1 MSFETLQK
9 YDNLLSIFREKS
21 LENSD
26 KPYLWSKQNSDYV
39 SISWF
44 ETYKAINNLSN
55 YLKTIGIKNDA
66 RVVLVSEN
74 RPEWQISDIAI
85 MAADGV
91 TVPAYTT
98 ITSQDY
104 EYIINHSESMVVIVS
119 NESLFE
125 KVANAINKLKKT
137 IHVILI
143 DDFVTE
149 ASDYIKLH
157 NWGDI
162 QKEAGGENAIDLI
175 EIESNRK
182 VRTDLACIIYTSGTS
197 GFPKGVMLSH
207 GSILHNCEGAYKILR
222 PALEHIEDVLFLSW
236 LPLSHSYEH
245 TLQFYNLYSGNQI
258 YYAEGIDK
266 LLQNLSEVKP
276 HLMSAVPR
284 FYENLLQRISTQM
297 SKESKIKQKFF
308 YDTIA
313 LGREH
318 YKKGKLTIFKS
329 LYNKILSKLVRKKI
343 GNRFGGRLVGLI
355 SGGAA
360 LNYDVGISLYS
371 LGIPIYQGYG
381 QTESGPVIS
390 VNYPGHN
397 KINTVGPLLPNTEV
411 KISADGEILVIG
423 ENVMNG
429 YFRDENATKA
439 AFDGKW
445 LKTGDIGEFDKD
457 NYLVITDRMKDI
469 IVNSGGDNISPTKIE
484 SLLIMEEGISQA
496 MVFGDGEKYLVAI
509 IVTDMDINEN
519 KEKTKTII
527 DNSIEKVNRS
537 LSAIEKIKNYVL
549 IDEEFT
555 IENEMMTPSMKV
567 RRFKVIEKFKKEL
580 DDLYH

>member
-1 MSFETLQK
+1 MSFEQVQK
-9 YDNLLSIFREKS
+9 YSNLLSVFREKS
-21 LENSD
+21 IANKD
-26 KPYLWSKQNSDYV
+26 KPYLWSKQNSDYT
-39 SISWF
+39 SISWLQ
-44 ETYKAINNLSN
+44 TYKAINNLAN
-55 YLKTIGIKNDA
+55 YLKSIGIKNDA
-66 RVVLVSEN
+66 RVLLVSEN

-91 TVPAYTT
+91 TVPAYIT

-104 EYIINHSESMVVIVS
+104 EYIVNHSESMVVIVS
-119 NESLFE
+119 SQSLFE

-137 IHVILI
+137 IHVIII
-143 DDFVTE
+143 DDFETE
-149 ASDYIKLH
+149 ASDFIKLH
-157 NWGDI
+157 NWADI
-162 QKEAGGENAIDLI
+162 QKEVNKEAIDLI
-175 EIESNRK
+175 ELESKRK
-182 VRTDLACIIYTSGTS
+182 VRTDLSCIIYTSGTS
-197 GFPKGVMLSH
+197 GSPKGVMLSH
-207 GSILHNCEGAYKILR
+207 GSILHNCEGAYKILK

-266 LLQNLSEVKP
+266 LLQNLAEVKP

-284 FYENLLQRISTQM
+284 FYENLLQKISSQM

-318 YKKGKLTIFKS
+318 YENGKLPIYKS
-329 LYNKILSKLVRKKI
+329 IYNKILSKLVRKKI

-360 LNYDVGISLYS
+360 LNYEVGISLYS

-390 VNYPGHN
+390 VNYPGNN
-397 KINTVGPLLPNTEV
+397 KINTVGPLLPNTKV
-411 KISADGEILVIG
+411 KISDDGEILVIG

-429 YFRDENATKA
+429 YFRDKNATDA
-439 AFDGKW
+439 AFDGEW
-445 LKTGDIGEFDKD
+445 LKTGDIGEFDND
-457 NYLVITDRMKDI
+457 NYLLITDRMKDI

-509 IVTDMDINEN
+509 IVTDMDINDN
-519 KEKTKTII
+519 KEKTKAII
-527 DNSIEKVNRS
+527 DTSIEKINSS

-555 IENEMMTPSMKV
+555 IDNEMMTPSMKV
-567 RRFKVIEKFKKEL
+567 RRFKVIEKYKKEL
-580 DDLYH
+580 DNLYH

>member
-1 MSFETLQK
+1 MSFEQVQK
-9 YDNLLSIFREKS
+9 YSNLLSVFREKS
-21 LENSD
+21 IANKD
-26 KPYLWSKQNSDYV
+26 KPYLWSKQNSDYT
-39 SISWF
+39 SISWLQ
-44 ETYKAINNLSN
+44 TYKAINNLAN
-55 YLKTIGIKNDA
+55 YLKSIGIKNDA
-66 RVVLVSEN
+66 RVLLVSEN

-91 TVPAYTT
+91 TVPAYIT

-104 EYIINHSESMVVIVS
+104 EYIVNHSESMVVIVS
-119 NESLFE
+119 SQSLFE

-137 IHVILI
+137 IHVIII
-143 DDFVTE
+143 DDFETE
-149 ASDYIKLH
+149 ASDFIKLH
-157 NWGDI
+157 NWADI
-162 QKEAGGENAIDLI
+162 QKEVNKEAIDLI
-175 EIESNRK
+175 ELESKRK
-182 VRTDLACIIYTSGTS
+182 VRTDLSCIIYTSGTS
-197 GFPKGVMLSH
+197 GSPKGVMLSH
-207 GSILHNCEGAYKILR
+207 GSILHNCEGAYKILK

-266 LLQNLSEVKP
+266 LLQNLAEVKP

-284 FYENLLQRISTQM
+284 FYENLLQKISSQM

-318 YKKGKLTIFKS
+318 YENGKLPIYKS
-329 LYNKILSKLVRKKI
+329 IYNKILSKLVRKKI

-360 LNYDVGISLYS
+360 LNYEVGISLYS

-390 VNYPGHN
+390 VNYPGNN
-397 KINTVGPLLPNTEV
+397 KINTVGPLLPNTKV
-411 KISADGEILVIG
+411 KISDDGEILVIG

-429 YFRDENATKA
+429 YFRDKNATDA
-439 AFDGKW
+439 AFDGEW
-445 LKTGDIGEFDKD
+445 LKTGDIGEFDND
-457 NYLVITDRMKDI
+457 NYLLITDRMKDI

-509 IVTDMDINEN
+509 IVTDMDINDN
-519 KEKTKTII
+519 KEKTKAII
-527 DNSIEKVNRS
+527 DTSIEKVNSS

-555 IENEMMTPSMKV
+555 IDNEMMTPSMKV
-567 RRFKVIEKFKKEL
+567 RRFKVIEKYKKEL
-580 DDLYH
+580 DNLYH

>member
-1 MSFETLQK
+1 MSFEQVQK
-9 YDNLLSIFREKS
+9 YSNLLSVFREKS
-21 LENSD
+21 IANKD
-26 KPYLWSKQNSDYV
+26 KPYLWSKQNSDYT
-39 SISWF
+39 SISWLQ
-44 ETYKAINNLSN
+44 TYKAINNLAN
-55 YLKTIGIKNDA
+55 YLKSIGIKNDA
-66 RVVLVSEN
+66 RVLLVSEN

-91 TVPAYTT
+91 TVPAYIT

-104 EYIINHSESMVVIVS
+104 EYILNHSESMVVIVS
-119 NESLFE
+119 SQSLFE

-137 IHVILI
+137 IHVIII
-143 DDFVTE
+143 DDFETE
-149 ASDYIKLH
+149 ASDFIKLH
-157 NWGDI
+157 NWADI
-162 QKEAGGENAIDLI
+162 QKEVNKEAIDLI
-175 EIESNRK
+175 ELESKRK
-182 VRTDLACIIYTSGTS
+182 VRTDLSCIIYTSGTS
-197 GFPKGVMLSH
+197 GSPKGVMLSH
-207 GSILHNCEGAYKILR
+207 GSILHNCEGAYKILK

-266 LLQNLSEVKP
+266 LLQNLAEVKP

-284 FYENLLQRISTQM
+284 FYENLLQKISSQM

-318 YKKGKLTIFKS
+318 YENGKLPIYKS
-329 LYNKILSKLVRKKI
+329 IYNKILSKLVRKKI

-360 LNYDVGISLYS
+360 LNYEVGISLYS

-390 VNYPGHN
+390 VNYPGNN
-397 KINTVGPLLPNTEV
+397 KINTVGPLLPNTKV
-411 KISADGEILVIG
+411 KISDDGEILVIG

-429 YFRDENATKA
+429 YFRDKNATDA
-439 AFDGKW
+439 AFDGEW
-445 LKTGDIGEFDKD
+445 LKTGDIGEFDND
-457 NYLVITDRMKDI
+457 NYLLITDRMKDI

-509 IVTDMDINEN
+509 IVTDMDINDN
-519 KEKTKTII
+519 KEKTKAII
-527 DNSIEKVNRS
+527 DTSIEKVNGS

-555 IENEMMTPSMKV
+555 IDNEMMTPSMKV
-567 RRFKVIEKFKKEL
+567 RRFKVIEKYKKEL
-580 DDLYH
+580 DNLYH

>member
-1 MSFETLQK
+1 MSFEQVQK
-9 YDNLLSIFREKS
+9 YSNLLSVFREKS
-21 LENSD
+21 IAYKD
-26 KPYLWSKQNSDYV
+26 KPYLWSKQNSDYT
-39 SISWF
+39 SISWLQ
-44 ETYKAINNLSN
+44 TYKAINNLAN
-55 YLKTIGIKNDA
+55 YLKSIGIKNDA
-66 RVVLVSEN
+66 RVLLVSEN

-91 TVPAYTT
+91 TVPAYIT

-119 NESLFE
+119 SQSLFE

-137 IHVILI
+137 IHVIII
-143 DDFVTE
+143 DDFDTE
-149 ASDYIKLH
+149 ASDFIKLH
-157 NWGDI
+157 NWADI
-162 QKEAGGENAIDLI
+162 QKEVNKEAIDLI
-175 EIESNRK
+175 ELESKRK
-182 VRTDLACIIYTSGTS
+182 VRTDLSCIIYTSGTS
-197 GFPKGVMLSH
+197 GSPKGVMLSH
-207 GSILHNCEGAYKILR
+207 GSILHNCEGAYKILK

-266 LLQNLSEVKP
+266 LLQNLAEVKP

-284 FYENLLQRISTQM
+284 FYENLLQKISSQM

-318 YKKGKLTIFKS
+318 YENGKLPIYKS
-329 LYNKILSKLVRKKI
+329 IYNKILSKLVRKKI

-360 LNYDVGISLYS
+360 LNYEVGISLYS

-390 VNYPGHN
+390 VNYPGNN
-397 KINTVGPLLPNTEV
+397 KINTVGPLLPNTKV
-411 KISADGEILVIG
+411 KISDDGEILVIG

-429 YFRDENATKA
+429 YFRDKNATDA
-439 AFDGKW
+439 AFDGEW
-445 LKTGDIGEFDKD
+445 LKTGDIGEFDND
-457 NYLVITDRMKDI
+457 NYLLITDRMKDI

-509 IVTDMDINEN
+509 IVTDMDINDN
-519 KEKTKTII
+519 KEKTKAII
-527 DNSIEKVNRS
+527 DTSIEKVNGS

-555 IENEMMTPSMKV
+555 IDNEMMTPSMKV
-567 RRFKVIEKFKKEL
+567 RRFKVIEKYKKEL
-580 DDLYH
+580 DNLYH

>member
-1 MSFETLQK
+1 MSFEQVQK
-9 YDNLLSIFREKS
+9 YSNLLSVFREKS
-21 LENSD
+21 IAYKD
-26 KPYLWSKQNSDYV
+26 KPYLWSKQNSDYT
-39 SISWF
+39 SISWLQ
-44 ETYKAINNLSN
+44 TYKAINNLAN
-55 YLKTIGIKNDA
+55 YLKSIGIKNDA
-66 RVVLVSEN
+66 RVLLVSEN

-91 TVPAYTT
+91 TVPAYIT

-104 EYIINHSESMVVIVS
+104 EYIVNHSESMVVIVS
-119 NESLFE
+119 SQSLFE

-137 IHVILI
+137 IHVIII
-143 DDFVTE
+143 DDFETE
-149 ASDYIKLH
+149 ASDFIKLH
-157 NWGDI
+157 NWADI
-162 QKEAGGENAIDLI
+162 QKEVNKEAIDLI
-175 EIESNRK
+175 ELESKRK
-182 VRTDLACIIYTSGTS
+182 VRTDLSCIIYTSGTS
-197 GFPKGVMLSH
+197 GSPKGVMLSH
-207 GSILHNCEGAYKILR
+207 GSILHNCEGAYKILK

-266 LLQNLSEVKP
+266 LLQNLAEVKP

-284 FYENLLQRISTQM
+284 FYENLLQKISSQM

-318 YKKGKLTIFKS
+318 YENGKLPIYKS
-329 LYNKILSKLVRKKI
+329 IYNKILSKLVRKKI

-360 LNYDVGISLYS
+360 LNYEVGISLYS

-390 VNYPGHN
+390 VNYPGNN
-397 KINTVGPLLPNTEV
+397 KINTVGPLLPNTKV
-411 KISADGEILVIG
+411 KISDDGEILVIG

-429 YFRDENATKA
+429 YFRDKNATDA
-439 AFDGKW
+439 AFDGEW
-445 LKTGDIGEFDKD
+445 LKTGDIGEFDND
-457 NYLVITDRMKDI
+457 NYLLITDRMKDI

-509 IVTDMDINEN
+509 IFTDMDINDN
-519 KEKTKTII
+519 KENTKAII
-527 DNSIEKVNRS
+527 DTSIEKVNGS

-555 IENEMMTPSMKV
+555 IDNEMMTPSMKV
-567 RRFKVIEKFKKEL
+567 RRFKVIEKYKKEL
-580 DDLYH
+580 DNLYH

>member
-1 MSFETLQK
+1 MSFEQVQK
-9 YDNLLSIFREKS
+9 YSNLLSVFREKS
-21 LENSD
+21 IAYKD
-26 KPYLWSKQNSDYV
+26 KPYLWSKQNSDYT
-39 SISWF
+39 SISWLQ
-44 ETYKAINNLSN
+44 TYKAINNLAN
-55 YLKTIGIKNDA
+55 YLKSIGIKNDA
-66 RVVLVSEN
+66 RVLLVSEN

-91 TVPAYTT
+91 TVPAYIT

-104 EYIINHSESMVVIVS
+104 EYIVNHSESMVVIVS
-119 NESLFE
+119 SQSLFE

-137 IHVILI
+137 IHVIII
-143 DDFVTE
+143 DDFDTE
-149 ASDYIKLH
+149 ASDFIKLH
-157 NWGDI
+157 NWADI
-162 QKEAGGENAIDLI
+162 QKEVNKEAIDLI
-175 EIESNRK
+175 ELESKRK
-182 VRTDLACIIYTSGTS
+182 VRTDLSCIIYTSGTS
-197 GFPKGVMLSH
+197 GSPKGVMLSH
-207 GSILHNCEGAYKILR
+207 GSILHNCEGAYKILK

-266 LLQNLSEVKP
+266 LLQNLAEVKP

-284 FYENLLQRISTQM
+284 FYENLLQKISSQM

-318 YKKGKLTIFKS
+318 YENGKLPIYKS
-329 LYNKILSKLVRKKI
+329 IYNKILSKLVRKKI

-360 LNYDVGISLYS
+360 LNYEVGISLYS

-390 VNYPGHN
+390 VNYPGNN
-397 KINTVGPLLPNTEV
+397 KINTVGPLLPNTKV
-411 KISADGEILVIG
+411 KISDDGEILVIG

-429 YFRDENATKA
+429 YFRDKNATDA
-439 AFDGKW
+439 AFDGEW
-445 LKTGDIGEFDKD
+445 LKTGDIGEFDND
-457 NYLVITDRMKDI
+457 NYLLITDRMKDI

-509 IVTDMDINEN
+509 IVTDMDINDN
-519 KEKTKTII
+519 KEKTKAII
-527 DNSIEKVNRS
+527 DTSIEKVNSS

-555 IENEMMTPSMKV
+555 IDNEMMTPSMKV
-567 RRFKVIEKFKKEL
+567 RRFKVIEKYKKEL
-580 DDLYH
+580 DNLYH

>member
-1 MSFETLQK
+1 MSFEQVQK
-9 YDNLLSIFREKS
+9 YSNLLSVFREKS
-21 LENSD
+21 IAYKD
-26 KPYLWSKQNSDYV
+26 KPYLWSKQNSDYT
-39 SISWF
+39 SISWLQ
-44 ETYKAINNLSN
+44 TYKAINNLAN
-55 YLKTIGIKNDA
+55 YLKSIGIKNDA
-66 RVVLVSEN
+66 RVLLVSEN

-91 TVPAYTT
+91 TVPAYIT

-104 EYIINHSESMVVIVS
+104 EYIVNHSESMVVIVS
-119 NESLFE
+119 SQSLFE

-137 IHVILI
+137 IHVIII
-143 DDFVTE
+143 DDFETE
-149 ASDYIKLH
+149 ASDFIKLH
-157 NWGDI
+157 NWADI
-162 QKEAGGENAIDLI
+162 QKEVNKEAIDLI
-175 EIESNRK
+175 ELESKRK
-182 VRTDLACIIYTSGTS
+182 VRTDLSCIIYTSGTS
-197 GFPKGVMLSH
+197 GSPKGVMLSH
-207 GSILHNCEGAYKILR
+207 GSILHNCEGAYKILK

-266 LLQNLSEVKP
+266 LLQNLAEVKP

-284 FYENLLQRISTQM
+284 FYENLLQKISSQM

-318 YKKGKLTIFKS
+318 YENGKLPIYKS
-329 LYNKILSKLVRKKI
+329 IYNKILSKLVRKKI

-360 LNYDVGISLYS
+360 LNYEVGISLYS

-390 VNYPGHN
+390 VNYPGNN
-397 KINTVGPLLPNTEV
+397 KINTVGPLLPNTKV
-411 KISADGEILVIG
+411 KISDDGEILVIG

-429 YFRDENATKA
+429 YFRDKNATDA
-439 AFDGKW
+439 AFDGEW
-445 LKTGDIGEFDKD
+445 LKTGDIGEFDND
-457 NYLVITDRMKDI
+457 NYLLITDRMKDI

-509 IVTDMDINEN
+509 IVTDMDINDN
-519 KEKTKTII
+519 KEKTKAII
-527 DNSIEKVNRS
+527 DTSIEKVNGS

-555 IENEMMTPSMKV
+555 IDNEMMTPSMKV
-567 RRFKVIEKFKKEL
+567 RRFKVIEKYKKEL
-580 DDLYH
+580 DNLYH

>member
-1 MSFETLQK
+1 MSFEQVQK
-9 YDNLLSIFREKS
+9 YSNLLSVFREKS
-21 LENSD
+21 IAYKD
-26 KPYLWSKQNSDYV
+26 KPYLWSKQNSDYT
-39 SISWF
+39 SISWLQ
-44 ETYKAINNLSN
+44 TYKAINNLAN
-55 YLKTIGIKNDA
+55 YLKSIGIKNDA
-66 RVVLVSEN
+66 RVLLVSEN

-91 TVPAYTT
+91 TVPAYIT

-104 EYIINHSESMVVIVS
+104 EYIVNHSESMVVIVS
-119 NESLFE
+119 SQSLFE

-137 IHVILI
+137 IHVIII
-143 DDFVTE
+143 DDFETE
-149 ASDYIKLH
+149 ASDFIKLH
-157 NWGDI
+157 NWADI
-162 QKEAGGENAIDLI
+162 QKEVNKEAIDLI
-175 EIESNRK
+175 ELESKRK
-182 VRTDLACIIYTSGTS
+182 VRTDLSCIIYTSGTS
-197 GFPKGVMLSH
+197 GSPKGVMLSH
-207 GSILHNCEGAYKILR
+207 GSILHNCEGAYKILK

-266 LLQNLSEVKP
+266 LLQNLAEVKP

-284 FYENLLQRISTQM
+284 FYENLLQKISSQM

-318 YKKGKLTIFKS
+318 YENGKLPIYKS
-329 LYNKILSKLVRKKI
+329 IYNKILSKLVRKKI

-360 LNYDVGISLYS
+360 LNYEVGISLYS

-390 VNYPGHN
+390 VNYPGNN
-397 KINTVGPLLPNTEV
+397 KINTVGPLLPNTKV
-411 KISADGEILVIG
+411 KISDDGEILVIG

-429 YFRDENATKA
+429 YFRDKNATDA
-439 AFDGKW
+439 AFDGEW
-445 LKTGDIGEFDKD
+445 LKTGDIGEFDND
-457 NYLVITDRMKDI
+457 NYLLITDRMKDI

-509 IVTDMDINEN
+509 IVTDMDINDN
-519 KEKTKTII
+519 KEKTKAII
-527 DNSIEKVNRS
+527 DTSIEKINSS

-555 IENEMMTPSMKV
+555 IDNEMMTPSMKV
-567 RRFKVIEKFKKEL
+567 RRFKVIEKYKKEL
-580 DDLYH
+580 DNLYH

>member
-1 MSFETLQK
+1 MSFEQVQK
-9 YDNLLSIFREKS
+9 YSNLLSVFREKS
-21 LENSD
+21 IAYKD
-26 KPYLWSKQNSDYV
+26 KPYLWSKQNSDYT
-39 SISWF
+39 SISWLQ
-44 ETYKAINNLSN
+44 TYKAINNLAN
-55 YLKTIGIKNDA
+55 YLKSIGIKNDA
-66 RVVLVSEN
+66 RVLLVSEN

-91 TVPAYTT
+91 TVPAYIT

-119 NESLFE
+119 SQSLFE

-137 IHVILI
+137 IHVIII
-143 DDFVTE
+143 DDFDTE
-149 ASDYIKLH
+149 ASDFIKLH
-157 NWGDI
+157 NWADI
-162 QKEAGGENAIDLI
+162 QKEVNKEAIDLI
-175 EIESNRK
+175 ELESKRK
-182 VRTDLACIIYTSGTS
+182 VRTDLSCIIYTSGTS
-197 GFPKGVMLSH
+197 GSPKGVMLSH
-207 GSILHNCEGAYKILR
+207 GSILHNCEGAYKILK

-266 LLQNLSEVKP
+266 LLQNLAEVKP

-284 FYENLLQRISTQM
+284 FYENLLQKISSQM

-318 YKKGKLTIFKS
+318 YENGKLPIYKS
-329 LYNKILSKLVRKKI
+329 IYNKILSKLVRKKI

-360 LNYDVGISLYS
+360 LNYEVGISLYS

-390 VNYPGHN
+390 VNYPGNN
-397 KINTVGPLLPNTEV
+397 KINTVGPLLPNTKV
-411 KISADGEILVIG
+411 KISDDGEILVIG

-429 YFRDENATKA
+429 YFRDKNATDA
-439 AFDGKW
+439 AFDGEW
-445 LKTGDIGEFDKD
+445 LKTGDIGEFDND
-457 NYLVITDRMKDI
+457 NYLLITDRMKDI

-509 IVTDMDINEN
+509 IVTDMDINDN
-519 KEKTKTII
+519 KEKTKAII
-527 DNSIEKVNRS
+527 DTSIEKVNSS
-537 LSAIEKIKNYVL
+537 LSAIEKIK
-549 IDEEFT
+549 I
-555 IENEMMTPSMKV
+555 MC
-567 RRFKVIEKFKKEL
+567 
-580 DDLYH
+580 

>member
-1 MSFETLQK
+1 MSFEQVQK
-9 YDNLLSIFREKS
+9 YSNLLSVFREKS
-21 LENSD
+21 IAYKD
-26 KPYLWSKQNSDYV
+26 KPYLWSKQNSDYT
-39 SISWF
+39 SISWLQ
-44 ETYKAINNLSN
+44 TYKAINNLAN
-55 YLKTIGIKNDA
+55 YLKSIGIKNDA
-66 RVVLVSEN
+66 RVLLVSEN

-91 TVPAYTT
+91 TVPAYIT

-119 NESLFE
+119 SQSLFE

-137 IHVILI
+137 IHVIII
-143 DDFVTE
+143 DDFDTE
-149 ASDYIKLH
+149 ASDFIKLH
-157 NWGDI
+157 NWADI
-162 QKEAGGENAIDLI
+162 QKEVNKEAIDLI
-175 EIESNRK
+175 ELESKRK
-182 VRTDLACIIYTSGTS
+182 VRTDLSCIIYTSGTS
-197 GFPKGVMLSH
+197 GSPKGVMLSH
-207 GSILHNCEGAYKILR
+207 GSILHNCEGAYKILK

-266 LLQNLSEVKP
+266 LLQNLAEVKP

-284 FYENLLQRISTQM
+284 FYENLLQKISSQM

-308 YDTIA
+308 YDTIT

-318 YKKGKLTIFKS
+318 YENGKLPIYKS
-329 LYNKILSKLVRKKI
+329 IYNKILSKLVRKKI

-360 LNYDVGISLYS
+360 LNYEVGISLYS

-390 VNYPGHN
+390 VNYPGNN
-397 KINTVGPLLPNTEV
+397 KINTVGPLLPNTKV
-411 KISADGEILVIG
+411 KISDDGEILVIG

-429 YFRDENATKA
+429 YFRDKNATDA
-439 AFDGKW
+439 AFDGEW
-445 LKTGDIGEFDKD
+445 LKTGDIGEFDND
-457 NYLVITDRMKDI
+457 NYLLITDRMKDI

-509 IVTDMDINEN
+509 IVTDMDINDN
-519 KEKTKTII
+519 KEKTKAII
-527 DNSIEKVNRS
+527 DTSIEKVNSS

-555 IENEMMTPSMKV
+555 IDNEMMTPSMKV
-567 RRFKVIEKFKKEL
+567 RRFKVIEKYKKEL
-580 DDLYH
+580 DNLYH

>member
-1 MSFETLQK
+1 MSFEQVQK
-9 YDNLLSIFREKS
+9 YSNLLSVFREKS
-21 LENSD
+21 IAYKD
-26 KPYLWSKQNSDYV
+26 KPYLWSKQNSDYT
-39 SISWF
+39 SISWLQ
-44 ETYKAINNLSN
+44 TYKAINNLAN
-55 YLKTIGIKNDA
+55 YLKSIGIKNDA
-66 RVVLVSEN
+66 RVLLVSEN

-91 TVPAYTT
+91 TVPAYIT

-119 NESLFE
+119 SQSLFE

-137 IHVILI
+137 IHVIII
-143 DDFVTE
+143 DDFETE
-149 ASDYIKLH
+149 ASDFIKLH
-157 NWGDI
+157 NWADI
-162 QKEAGGENAIDLI
+162 QKEVNKEAIDLI
-175 EIESNRK
+175 ELESKRK
-182 VRTDLACIIYTSGTS
+182 VRTDLSCIIYTSGTS
-197 GFPKGVMLSH
+197 GSPKGVMLSH
-207 GSILHNCEGAYKILR
+207 GSILHNCEGAYKILK

-266 LLQNLSEVKP
+266 LLQNLAEVKP

-284 FYENLLQRISTQM
+284 FYENLLQKISSQM

-318 YKKGKLTIFKS
+318 YENGKLPIYKS
-329 LYNKILSKLVRKKI
+329 IYNKILSKLVRKKI

-360 LNYDVGISLYS
+360 LNYEVGISLYS

-390 VNYPGHN
+390 VNYPGNN
-397 KINTVGPLLPNTEV
+397 KINTVGPLLPNTKV
-411 KISADGEILVIG
+411 KISDDGEILVIG

-429 YFRDENATKA
+429 YFRDKNATDA
-439 AFDGKW
+439 AFDGEW
-445 LKTGDIGEFDKD
+445 LKTGDVGEFDND
-457 NYLVITDRMKDI
+457 NYLLITDRMKDI

-509 IVTDMDINEN
+509 IVTDMDINDN
-519 KEKTKTII
+519 KEKTKAII
-527 DNSIEKVNRS
+527 DTSIEKVNSS

-555 IENEMMTPSMKV
+555 IDNEMMTPSMKV
-567 RRFKVIEKFKKEL
+567 RRFKVIEKYKKEL
-580 DDLYH
+580 DNLYH

>member
-1 MSFETLQK
+1 MSFEQVQK
-9 YDNLLSIFREKS
+9 YSNLLSVFREKS
-21 LENSD
+21 IAYKD
-26 KPYLWSKQNSDYV
+26 KPYLWSKQNSDYT
-39 SISWF
+39 SISWLQ
-44 ETYKAINNLSN
+44 TYKAINNLAN
-55 YLKTIGIKNDA
+55 YLKSIGIKNDA
-66 RVVLVSEN
+66 RVLLVSEN

-91 TVPAYTT
+91 TVPAYIT

-119 NESLFE
+119 SQSLFE

-137 IHVILI
+137 IHVIII
-143 DDFVTE
+143 DDFDTE
-149 ASDYIKLH
+149 ASDFIKLH
-157 NWGDI
+157 NWADI
-162 QKEAGGENAIDLI
+162 QKEVNKEAIDLI
-175 EIESNRK
+175 ELESKRK
-182 VRTDLACIIYTSGTS
+182 VRTDLSCIIYTSGTS
-197 GFPKGVMLSH
+197 GSPKGVMLSH
-207 GSILHNCEGAYKILR
+207 GSILHNCEGAYKILK

-266 LLQNLSEVKP
+266 LLQNLAEVKP

-284 FYENLLQRISTQM
+284 FYENLLQKISSQM

-318 YKKGKLTIFKS
+318 YENGKLPIYKS
-329 LYNKILSKLVRKKI
+329 IYNKILSKLVRKKI

-360 LNYDVGISLYS
+360 LNYEVGISLYS

-381 QTESGPVIS
+381 QTESAPVIS
-390 VNYPGHN
+390 VNYPGNN
-397 KINTVGPLLPNTEV
+397 KINTVGPLLPNTKV
-411 KISADGEILVIG
+411 KISDDGEILVIG

-429 YFRDENATKA
+429 YFRDKNATDA
-439 AFDGKW
+439 AFDGEW
-445 LKTGDIGEFDKD
+445 LKTGDVGEFDND
-457 NYLVITDRMKDI
+457 NYLLITDRMKDI

-509 IVTDMDINEN
+509 IVTDMDINDN
-519 KEKTKTII
+519 KEKTKAII
-527 DNSIEKVNRS
+527 DTSIEKVNGS

-555 IENEMMTPSMKV
+555 IDNEMMTPSMKV
-567 RRFKVIEKFKKEL
+567 RRFKVIEKYKKEL
-580 DDLYH
+580 DNLYH

>member
-1 MSFETLQK
+1 MSFEQVQK
-9 YDNLLSIFREKS
+9 YSNLLSVFKEKS
-21 LENSD
+21 IAYKD
-26 KPYLWSKQNSDYV
+26 KPYLWSKQNSDYT
-39 SISWF
+39 SISWLQ
-44 ETYKAINNLSN
+44 TYKAINNLAN
-55 YLKTIGIKNDA
+55 YLKSIGIKNDA
-66 RVVLVSEN
+66 RVLLVSEN

-104 EYIINHSESMVVIVS
+104 EYIINHSESIVVIVS
-119 NESLFE
+119 NQSLFE

-143 DDFVTE
+143 DDFDTE
-149 ASDYIKLH
+149 ASDFIKLH

-162 QKEAGGENAIDLI
+162 QKEVNKEAIDLI
-175 EIESNRK
+175 ELESKRK
-182 VRTDLACIIYTSGTS
+182 VRTDLSCIIYTSGTS
-197 GFPKGVMLSH
+197 GSPKGVMLSH
-207 GSILHNCEGAYKILR
+207 GSILHNCEGACKILR

-266 LLQNLSEVKP
+266 LLQNLAEVKP

-284 FYENLLQRISTQM
+284 FYENLLQKISSQM

-313 LGREH
+313 LGRE
-318 YKKGKLTIFKS
+318 YYEKGKLPIYKS
-329 LYNKILSKLVRKKI
+329 IYNKILSKLVRKKI
-343 GNRFGGRLVGLI
+343 GNRFGGRLIGLI

-360 LNYDVGISLYS
+360 LNYEVGISLYS

-381 QTESGPVIS
+381 QTESAPVIS
-390 VNYPGHN
+390 VNYPGNN
-397 KINTVGPLLPNTEV
+397 KINTVGPLLPNTKV
-411 KISADGEILVIG
+411 RISDDGEILVIG

-429 YFRDENATKA
+429 YFRDKNATDA
-439 AFDGKW
+439 AFDGEW
-445 LKTGDIGEFDKD
+445 LKTGDIGEFDND

-509 IVTDMDINEN
+509 IVTDMDTNDN
-519 KEKTKTII
+519 KEKTKAII
-527 DNSIEKVNRS
+527 DTSIEKVNGS

-555 IENEMMTPSMKV
+555 IDNEMMTPSMKV
-567 RRFKVIEKFKKEL
+567 RRFKVIEKYEKEL
-580 DDLYH
+580 DSLYH

>member
-1 MSFETLQK
+1 MSFEQVQK
-9 YDNLLSIFREKS
+9 YSNLLSVFREKS
-21 LENSD
+21 IAYKD
-26 KPYLWSKQNSDYV
+26 KPYLWSKQNSDYT
-39 SISWF
+39 SISWLQ
-44 ETYKAINNLSN
+44 TYKAINNLAN
-55 YLKTIGIKNDA
+55 YLKSIGIKNDA
-66 RVVLVSEN
+66 RVLLVSEN

-91 TVPAYTT
+91 TVPAYIT

-119 NESLFE
+119 SQSLFE

-137 IHVILI
+137 IHVIII
-143 DDFVTE
+143 DDFETE
-149 ASDYIKLH
+149 ASDFIKLH
-157 NWGDI
+157 NWADI
-162 QKEAGGENAIDLI
+162 QKEVNKEAIDLI
-175 EIESNRK
+175 ELESKRK
-182 VRTDLACIIYTSGTS
+182 VRTDLSCIIYTSGTS
-197 GFPKGVMLSH
+197 GSPKGVMLSH
-207 GSILHNCEGAYKILR
+207 GSILHNCEGAYKILK

-266 LLQNLSEVKP
+266 LLQNLAEVKP

-284 FYENLLQRISTQM
+284 FYENLLQKISSQM

-318 YKKGKLTIFKS
+318 YENGKLPIYKS
-329 LYNKILSKLVRKKI
+329 IYNKILSKLVRKKI

-360 LNYDVGISLYS
+360 LNYEVGISLYS

-390 VNYPGHN
+390 VNYPGNN
-397 KINTVGPLLPNTEV
+397 KINTVGPLLPNTKV
-411 KISADGEILVIG
+411 KISDDGEILVIG

-429 YFRDENATKA
+429 YFRDKNATDA
-439 AFDGKW
+439 AFDGEW
-445 LKTGDIGEFDKD
+445 LKTGDIGEFDND
-457 NYLVITDRMKDI
+457 NYLLITDRMKDI

-509 IVTDMDINEN
+509 IVTDMDINDN
-519 KEKTKTII
+519 KEKTKAII
-527 DNSIEKVNRS
+527 DTSIEKVNSS

-555 IENEMMTPSMKV
+555 IDNEMMTPSMKV
-567 RRFKVIEKFKKEL
+567 RRFKVIEKYKKEL
-580 DDLYH
+580 DNLYH

>member
-1 MSFETLQK
+1 MSFEQVQK
-9 YDNLLSIFREKS
+9 YSNLLSVFREKS
-21 LENSD
+21 IANKD
-26 KPYLWSKQNSDYV
+26 KPYLWSKQNSDYT
-39 SISWF
+39 SISWLQ
-44 ETYKAINNLSN
+44 TYKAINNLAN
-55 YLKTIGIKNDA
+55 YLKSIGIKNDA
-66 RVVLVSEN
+66 RVLLVSEN

-91 TVPAYTT
+91 TVPAYIT

-119 NESLFE
+119 SQSLFE

-137 IHVILI
+137 IHVIII
-143 DDFVTE
+143 DDFDTE
-149 ASDYIKLH
+149 ASDFIKLH
-157 NWGDI
+157 NWADI
-162 QKEAGGENAIDLI
+162 QKEVNKEAIDLI
-175 EIESNRK
+175 ELESKRK
-182 VRTDLACIIYTSGTS
+182 VRTDLSCIIYTSGTS
-197 GFPKGVMLSH
+197 GSPKGVMLSH
-207 GSILHNCEGAYKILR
+207 GSILHNCEGAYKILK

-266 LLQNLSEVKP
+266 LLQNLAEVKP

-284 FYENLLQRISTQM
+284 FYENLLQKISSQM

-318 YKKGKLTIFKS
+318 YENGKLPIYKS
-329 LYNKILSKLVRKKI
+329 IYNKILSKLVRKKI

-360 LNYDVGISLYS
+360 LNYEVGISLYS

-390 VNYPGHN
+390 VNYPGNN
-397 KINTVGPLLPNTEV
+397 KINTVGPLLPNTKV
-411 KISADGEILVIG
+411 KISDDGEILVIG

-429 YFRDENATKA
+429 YFRDKNATDA
-439 AFDGKW
+439 AFDGEW
-445 LKTGDIGEFDKD
+445 LKTGDIGEFDND
-457 NYLVITDRMKDI
+457 NYLLITDRMKDI

-509 IVTDMDINEN
+509 IVTDMDINDN
-519 KEKTKTII
+519 KEKTKAII
-527 DNSIEKVNRS
+527 DTSIEKVNSS

-555 IENEMMTPSMKV
+555 IDNEMMTPSMKV
-567 RRFKVIEKFKKEL
+567 RRFKVIEKYKKEL
-580 DDLYH
+580 DNLYH